1 MDWFAKAFI
10 KASVLWL
17 AIGVTF
23 GVAMAAHPVWGV
35 YRTAHMHMT
44 LLGFVT
50 MMIYGVAYH
59 VLPRFTGHPLWSR
72 RLAGWHWWMSNVGLT
87 LMVAGF
93 ILRIDLAVGV
103 RAATMILT
111 SGGVLSTLGA
121 YAFVLNIWHTID
133 GRRAS
138 SGRAD
143 PLQQISRH

>member
-1 MDWFAKAFI
+1 MDWFAKAFV
-10 KASVLWL
+10 KASVVWL

-50 MMIYGVAYH
+50 MMIYGVGYH

-72 RLAGWHWWMSNVGLT
+72 RLPGWHWWLSNIGLA

-93 ILRIDLAVGV
+93 ILRINLVAGV
-103 RAATMILT
+103 RAATITLAI
-111 SGGVLSTLGA
+111 GGTLSALGA
-121 YAFVLNIWHTID
+121 YAFVLNIWLTLN
-133 GRRAS
+133 GPRQGPPAGLEQLTRR
-138 SGRAD
+138 
-143 PLQQISRH
+143 